1 MCKLTESGYELKSG
15 KIIPFHNCKL
25 ELLSSEEFAEL
36 SGSKASILDTLLIRD
51 ALHGLRTDMQT
62 VINKIDSF
70 CDARK
75 EGCPANEEKIKEIA
89 QQVVD
94 NQPKRVYNKVVEIS
108 KSFGM
113 ILILV
118 INIILLYNL
127 IK

>member
-75 EGCPANEEKIKEIA
+75 EGCPANRESIIEIVEEVISE
-89 QQVVD
+89 
-94 NQPKRVYNKVVEIS
+94 QPKKMYLKGLDIAKDLTLVVTFVIQ
-108 KSFGM
+108 FV
-113 ILILV
+113 ILYKLF
-118 INIILLYNL
+118 L
-127 IK
+127 

>member
-1 MCKLTESGYELKSG
+1 MCKLTNEGYQLKSG
-15 KIIPFHNCKL
+15 KIIPFHNCKV
-25 ELLSSEEFAEL
+25 EYLSSEEFQEL
-36 SGSKASILDTLLIRD
+36 SASKASILDTLLIRD
-51 ALHGLRTDMQT
+51 ALHSLRTDMQS

-108 KSFGM
+108 KSVSV
-113 ILILV
+113 ILLLIM
-118 INIILLYNL
+118 NMILLY
-127 IK
+127 KQFF